1 MTITVQ
7 YVYGCLH
14 TYYEIISVC
23 HSALLYSTCSFTQY
37 FHLKMLAAPAV
48 YEAGLARPGVVAV
61 SLPLGLQQQ
70 GPPAAEEAAEGEAG
84 GGGRP

>member
-1 MTITVQ
+1 MFMTITD
-7 YVYGCLH
+7 
-14 TYYEIISVC
+14 
-23 HSALLYSTCSFTQY
+23 STCSFTQY